1 MTKICDNSL
10 VRPLLLVFRKSFD
23 SSYFPVLRKK
33 SNIIPVDKKK
43 KKMTKIF
50 LKNYRPISLL
60 LVFIKVFEK
69 MIFNK
74 MYNFLQNEQL
84 LSPNQSSWRSSD
96 SCINQLLSI
105 TLEIF
110 QSFDAT
116 PSLEVRSVLFRYI
129 KGFWQ
134 SLGQRATL

>member
-1 MTKICDNSL
+1 
-10 VRPLLLVFRKSFD
+10 
-23 SSYFPVLRKK
+23 
-33 SNIIPVDKKK
+33 
-43 KKMTKIF
+43 
-50 LKNYRPISLL
+50 
-60 LVFIKVFEK
+60 
-69 MIFNK
+69 

>member
-23 SSYFPVLRKK
+23 SSYFLVLRKK
-33 SNIIPVDKKK
+33 SNIIPVDKK

-84 LSPNQSSWRSSD
+84 LSPNQSS
-96 SCINQLLSI
+96 
-105 TLEIF
+105 
-110 QSFDAT
+110 
-116 PSLEVRSVLFRYI
+116 
-129 KGFWQ
+129 
-134 SLGQRATL
+134 

>member
-84 LSPNQSSWRSSD
+84 LSPNQSS
-96 SCINQLLSI
+96 
-105 TLEIF
+105 
-110 QSFDAT
+110 
-116 PSLEVRSVLFRYI
+116 
-129 KGFWQ
+129 
-134 SLGQRATL
+134 